1 MIVNAQLVLP
11 RIYIGNLPL
20 SLKPLDYRYHSL
32 DVFICYSG

>member
-1 MIVNAQLVLP
+1 MIVNVQVALS

-20 SLKPLDYRYHSL
+20 SLKPLDYRYHSP